1 MQLTHQIKEFQLD
14 NNELTQVKEF
24 MMSLQ
29 QFQKSMQPP
38 NINSSNCLR
47 YQYIQDQIKK
57 LNKLYLKK
65 NIVNKLV
72 DHSFSIR
79 DRVNDLIF
87 QKTNEPNSNICQKK
101 KSQYT
106 QLPNKI
112 QNALTNSSE
121 ENELIVTESQVLFNE
136 IQETEH
142 RNTPR
147 DKKQTQN
154 QFNHEQAE
162 LQNSKESLSQHQN
175 DLSADYQQAECS
187 IANQTSTRQ
196 KQTQTELQEF
206 LLRKQML
213 DIQLAQTKLFAS
225 RSDQFIKDFQDKQS
239 CYENIQLEKEKV
251 LSEKQLNSH
260 VFALFSQ
267 SNSFEE
273 KKQLIQIIT
282 PILCCKQ
289 GIQINQQQ
297 FNFFGIEFNK
307 RVTKPE

>member
-112 QNALTNSSE
+112 QNALTNNSE

-206 LLRKQML
+206 LLCQCT
-213 DIQLAQTKLFAS
+213 QTICRVLL
-225 RSDQFIKDFQDKQS
+225 SDYFT
-239 CYENIQLEKEKV
+239 
-251 LSEKQLNSH
+251 
-260 VFALFSQ
+260 
-267 SNSFEE
+267 
-273 KKQLIQIIT
+273 QIIYFE
-282 PILCCKQ
+282 LCFLIVISLVCQNNIKYLYNN
-289 GIQINQQQ
+289 NQRLIY
-297 FNFFGIEFNK
+297 NF
-307 RVTKPE
+307 